1 MGLTLDSSAAKS
13 NLYATQGR
21 TAANVFAQEAMD
33 LFERDI
39 DLTEEFHN
47 MLGGKWRQ

>member
-1 MGLTLDSSAAKS
+1 MGLTSNSAAKS

-39 DLTEEFHN
+39 DLTEEFN